1 MKKLFMVALVC
12 TMTVSAM
19 AQIKSVDVKANLRGD
34 FGIGAGI
41 TMPVLESIDFA
52 PTFNYYFADGC
63 NMFTV
68 DADFHYNFELD
79 QTWTIYPM
87 AGLLWFH
94 NGVDGIGEAKGEDY
108 NKLGVNIGVGA
119 RYDINDRWAAIAEAK
134 YQWVDGWDDTFFSL
148 GVNYKF

>member
-1 MKKLFMVALVC
+1 MKKLFMVALLC

-52 PTFNYYFADGC
+52 PTFNYYFA
-63 NMFTV
+63 
-68 DADFHYNFELD
+68 
-79 QTWTIYPM
+79 
-87 AGLLWFH
+87 GLLWFH

-108 NKLGVNIGVGA
+108 NKIGVNIGVGA